1 MPGKMRFNKVIK
13 IGKKM
18 ISPDSRAFIIAEV
31 GVNHCGDLRL
41 AKKLIKI
48 AADAGADA
56 VKFQSFNTES
66 LILPNVRKAPYQKR
80 SDKNCSQFEMLKRL
94 ELPLERI
101 RELKKYS
108 EKLNI
113 IFLSTP
119 FDEKSL
125 EELGSIGLPAYKI
138 SSTDITNLPFLKKV
152 AGKSKPIIL
161 STGMA
166 YMGEIKSALEEI
178 YRTNKRV
185 VLLQCTSNYPAPD
198 DEVNLNVLATFRDSF
213 DILVGYSDHSPGMG
227 AAPYAA
233 ALGAKVIEKH
243 FTIDKSLAG
252 PDHKASLDPHELKE
266 FIKEIRKAEGYL
278 GSGLK
283 EPTRSESEN
292 RKALQKCLVASR
304 SVKKGERFNKN
315 NVTAKR
321 TGGIGISPV
330 DYRRVYAS
338 TARREYKPDEI
349 IRL

>member
-31 GVNHCGDLRL
+31 GVNHCGDIRL

-161 STGMA
+161 STG
-166 YMGEIKSALEEI
+166 
-178 YRTNKRV
+178 
-185 VLLQCTSNYPAPD
+185 
-198 DEVNLNVLATFRDSF
+198 F
-213 DILVGYSDHSPGMG
+213 
-227 AAPYAA
+227 
-233 ALGAKVIEKH
+233 
-243 FTIDKSLAG
+243 
-252 PDHKASLDPHELKE
+252 
-266 FIKEIRKAEGYL
+266 
-278 GSGLK
+278 GL
-283 EPTRSESEN
+283 
-292 RKALQKCLVASR
+292 
-304 SVKKGERFNKN
+304 
-315 NVTAKR
+315 
-321 TGGIGISPV
+321 
-330 DYRRVYAS
+330 
-338 TARREYKPDEI
+338 
-349 IRL
+349 